1 MTTEGT
7 KPTYLCVFIYTSI
20 FVKPLFTVLLKNI
33 EKHINTIRYVFCK
46 TNVKQDCFNAYI
58 CIKTIQMKIR
68 YEIRSKSEPANIYV
82 SLSAG
87 RGKGLKRKT
96 GKTILFENWDNVK
109 CIPKGK
115 GDEIKNLIV
124 DLEKLSTSIKDNFN
138 KDEPTGIEITGDWL
152 QDQINLFFGKTTI
165 VDLDILGTYIQ
176 KYIDEAPYKQN
187 AKKELG
193 LSLGRVQN
201 LKLFKNTIQKYEA
214 EVLKGKSILVKDINL
229 KFLEKYK
236 LWMFAKGYSTNYVG
250 KNIANFRTICRDAGK
265 NDIETSTQVKN
276 IQGVSES
283 REPEDI
289 ITLSEDE
296 QEKIK
301 KADLFREALINSR
314 KWLLLGCLIGQRAG
328 DLLNITEK
336 NIKEIG
342 GVKIIELKQQKTG
355 KLVAV
360 PLLPEAL
367 EIIKDGLPYKISL
380 SRFNEYI
387 KDVCK
392 AAGIDKPTKAR
403 IKEKKGTPHKKDMF
417 PKWQVISSHVC
428 RRSFA
433 TNFYGRIPTPILM
446 NITAHGTERMFL
458 SYIGKTTYDNA
469 FQMVE
474 YFNKL
479 APRTKEAPAMEVIRN
494 TAQ

>member
-1 MTTEGT
+1 
-7 KPTYLCVFIYTSI
+7 
-20 FVKPLFTVLLKNI
+20 
-33 EKHINTIRYVFCK
+33 
-46 TNVKQDCFNAYI
+46 
-58 CIKTIQMKIR
+58 MKIR
-68 YEIRSKSEPANIYV
+68 YEIRSKSDPVNIYI

-87 RGKGLKRKT
+87 RGKAFKRKT
-96 GKTILFENWDNVK
+96 GKTIYLEFWDDVK
-109 CIPKGK
+109 GLPKGK
-115 GDEIKNLIV
+115 TDEIKNLKT
-124 DLEKLSTSIKDNFN
+124 DLEKLRIAVNERFD
-138 KDEPTGIEITGDWL
+138 KDEPAGIEITADWL
-152 QDQINLFFGKTTI
+152 QDQVNFYFGKSEI
-165 VDLDILGTYIQ
+165 VELDILTTYIQ
-176 KYIDEAPYKQN
+176 KYIDEAPYKKN

-193 LSLGRVQN
+193 LSKGRIQN
-201 LKLFKNTIQKYEA
+201 LKLFKNTVLKYE
-214 EVLKGKSILVKDINL
+214 EEKLKGKSVVLKEINL
-229 KFLEKYK
+229 KFLENYK
-236 LWMFAKGYSTNYVG
+236 MWMFGKGYSTNYVG

-265 NDIETSTQVKN
+265 NDFEISTQVKSFEG
-276 IQGVSES
+276 ISES

-289 ITLSEDE
+289 ITLNEDE
-296 QEKIK
+296 QEAIK
-301 KADLFREALINSR
+301 KAELFREALINAR
-314 KWLLLGCLIGQRAG
+314 KFLLLGCLIGQRAG

-392 AAGIDKPTKAR
+392 AAGIDGPTKAR
-403 IKEKKGTPHKKDMF
+403 IKQTKGTPHTKDIF

-433 TNFYGRIPTPILM
+433 TNFYGRIPTPVLM

-479 APRTKEAPAMEVIRN
+479 APKVKESPAMEVIRN
-494 TAQ
+494 TGSNEK